1 MLCVRCASCRGARR
15 GRPRPDAGSL
25 ALVSLHVDLPD
36 DIARRVDAAAAQRGV
51 LPEQFVVDAVERQL
65 DDGAPTGGAW
75 ESVRDEIRSLVFDG
89 SLREDIDAAVDDPE
103 LRVS

>member
-1 MLCVRCASCRGARR
+1 MRVVR
-15 GRPRPDAGSL
+15 
-25 ALVSLHVDLPD
+25 SLHVALPD

-65 DDGAPTGGAW
+65 DQGASSGGAW